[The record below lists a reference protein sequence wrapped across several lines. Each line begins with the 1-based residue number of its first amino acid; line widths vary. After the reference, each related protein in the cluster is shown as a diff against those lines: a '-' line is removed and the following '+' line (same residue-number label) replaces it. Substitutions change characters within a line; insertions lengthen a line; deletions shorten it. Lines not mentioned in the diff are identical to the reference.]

1 MKMKLI
7 CILSLVL
14 FTACK
19 TQEDIRREKAMD
31 NISEKINQT
40 QQISASST
48 ARFQTL
54 EEQITK
60 LTGSVEEFA
69 HNKGNDQKEVLLL
82 KDRINQLEEENKKQ
96 TENIKILADKVN
108 EQTHYIEQVIKTLS
122 DLTDGKEAPKKKSEK
137 NEVEKKDR
145 ANNDSTP
152 SILNAIALYKEK
164 NYEASKVMFEEL
176 LDGKIKKKDKSQALF
191 YMGMIEYK
199 AKKFDDAKIYFSR
212 LYTEIPDSS
221 FAPGALLNLAK
232 SFTQLKAKDEA
243 KQTLDELITRFPK
256 SKEAIEGAKLK
267 TKI

>member
-1 MKMKLI
+1 MKLKLI
-7 CILSLVL
+7 GILTLVL

-19 TQEDIRREKAMD
+19 TQEDIRRERAME

-40 QQISASST
+40 QQISASAT

-60 LTGSVEEFA
+60 LTGSVEELA
-69 HNKGNDQKEVLLL
+69 HNKGNDQKDVLLL

-96 TENIKILADKVN
+96 SDNIKILADKVN

-137 NEVEKKDR
+137 NEVEKKEKTSS
-145 ANNDSTP
+145 AP
-152 SILNAIALYKEK
+152 SIENAIALYKEK
-164 NYEASKVMFEEL
+164 NYDSAKVMLEEL
-176 LDGKIKKKDKSQALF
+176 LDGKLKKKEKSQALF
-191 YMGMIEYK
+191 YMGMIEFK
-199 AKKFDDAKIYFSR
+199 EKKFDEAKVYFSR

-256 SKEAIEGAKLK
+256 SKEAQEAAKLK
-267 TKI
+267 TKM